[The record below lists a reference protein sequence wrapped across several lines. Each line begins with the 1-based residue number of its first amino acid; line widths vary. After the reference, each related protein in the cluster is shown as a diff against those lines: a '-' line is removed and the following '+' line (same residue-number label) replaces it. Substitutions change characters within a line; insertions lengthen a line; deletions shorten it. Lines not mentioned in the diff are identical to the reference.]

1 MKRLLFLL
9 FLILSSGITSI
20 SAQCKVSKIVE
31 EAKLVMDSTHVY
43 DGFSLSNFD
52 LDEKKKRIQVKFVA
66 IKGQQYKIYFCNSG
80 FTEEVKISAFLEEKD
95 GILSKD
101 LLGTTTVREE
111 YIELIIKKHG
121 NYIFEY
127 TTPVFEDAEFGAKKN
142 ECIVALI
149 TYKLK

>member
-1 MKRLLFLL
+1 MKRVLFLL
-9 FLILSSGITSI
+9 FIFSSGLSSL
-20 SAQCKVSKIVE
+20 SAQCKVSKIVA
-31 EAKLVMDSTHVY
+31 EAKLVMDSTYLY

-80 FTEEVKISAFLEEKD
+80 FTEEVKVSAFLEEKD
-95 GILSKD
+95 GVLSKD

-127 TTPVFEDAEFGAKKN
+127 TTPVFEDAEFGPKKN
-142 ECIVALI
+142 ECIVSLI